1 MIGREVGAGDAHA
14 SKNLHLIWQVGQDKY
29 QVCQSLVFNSCIS
42 FIAQHHFRYIY
53 FQRWVVGLQ
62 SPIIQYKSDLFGNFP
77 KWANHHRTT
86 ANLSDIVWCMSGVV
100 WWCLEHV
107 WWCLVVSDACLVVSG
122 GVSRCKC
129 ILAGMTWIDWCIRA
143 DIPSSSCNWCW
154 CTVAAD
160 ALMLLM
166 HCCCWCA
173 DAAAALMLLKCWCCW
188 CTVAAKVLL
197 LRMCWCCWWA
207 VAADALMLQMCW
219 CADDADAAD
228 ALMLLMLL
236 MCWCFWCAD
245 ASDALMLLMH

>member
-14 SKNLHLIWQVGQDKY
+14 SKNLHPIWQVGQDKY

-107 WWCLVVSDACLVVSG
+107 WWCLVVSEACLVVSAACLV
-122 GVSRCKC
+122 VSMYK
-129 ILAGMTWIDWCIRA
+129 GWINVYGQISLPMHVTD
-143 DIPSSSCNWCW
+143 
-154 CTVAAD
+154 AAET
-160 ALMLLM
+160 LMLLM
-166 HCCCWCA
+166 S
-173 DAAAALMLLKCWCCW
+173 WCCW
-188 CTVAAKVLL
+188 CTVAADSLRLL
-197 LRMCWCCWWA
+197 MQRCKD
-207 VAADALMLQMCW
+207 AADTV
-219 CADDADAAD
+219 D
-228 ALMLLMLL
+228 ALMLLMLWC
-236 MCWCFWCAD
+236 CWWAD
-245 ASDALMLLMH
+245 AADHQNHQNHQIHQNQQIHQIHQVRQNHQVHQNQQIHQILYS